1 MQILSV
7 YYSFHLVHYVT
18 DTQQTNDAALDMAK
32 HDSAYTVAIWFKLYA
47 DVDTDSQ
54 VAVIEGDWS
63 FYSVCVG
70 GGGRGE
76 HLVHGTVVECCESRA
91 F

>member
-1 MQILSV
+1 MFITL
-7 YYSFHLVHYVT
+7 FHLVHYVT

-32 HDSAYTVAIWFKLYA
+32 HDSDGSYSVLITYA

-54 VAVIEGDWS
+54 VAVIEGVWS
-63 FYSVCVG
+63 SYGVCVWEG
-70 GGGRGE
+70 WRGA
-76 HLVHGTVVECCESRA
+76 LVHGTVVKCFESRA